1 MITCQQYDYIE
12 ISCMY
17 QFPIILT
24 LFSGKKIEGIAKN
37 TKRNELREECIELLV
52 DGKTSLVVLDTV
64 AKLEVTV
71 ENPHFSEVVF
81 DEE

>member
-12 ISCMY
+12 IACMY

-24 LFSGKKIEGIAKN
+24 LNTGEKIEGIAKN

-52 DGKTSLVVLDTV
+52 DGKTSLVVLDTI

>member
-17 QFPIILT
+17 QFPVILT
-24 LFSGKKIEGIAKN
+24 FNTGEKIKGIAKN

-52 DGKTSLVVLDTV
+52 DGKTSLVVLDTI

>member
-1 MITCQQYDYIE
+1 
-12 ISCMY
+12 MY

-24 LFSGKKIEGIAKN
+24 LFSGEKIEGIAQN

-52 DGKTSLVVLDTV
+52 DGKSSLIVLDTI

-71 ENPHFSEVVF
+71 SNPHFSEVVF
-81 DEE
+81 HEE